1 LLAPPGI
8 LITIAG
14 FLLLLGP
21 LVLVHELGHYL
32 VGRWFGVKADAF
44 SIGFGKEL
52 AGWTDRRGT
61 RWKLSVL
68 PLGGYVQFAGDMNA
82 ASMPDPAAGHLPEAE
97 RSQLFQSKPLWQRS
111 LIVLAGPLTNLLV
124 AVAIFAAFNFAY
136 GKIVATPNVAGFEQG
151 SDAQAAGLQLGDAI
165 VAVDGNRVESFLDVY
180 RYVTPYPG
188 RTVTLAVE
196 RDGRPLLIPVRLR
209 PKTETDPFGN
219 KATVG
224 DLGVNFAVAVVGGF
238 TQSSQAREAG
248 LRVGDR
254 IEAIDRKTVQS
265 FQDIAD
271 LVRPDPG
278 KTVRVTVTR
287 AGRQLVF
294 PVRLGAAEQR
304 DAEGRDVR
312 IGVLGITASAGD
324 IVPVGPVEA
333 VTLGVEQSVDTMRM
347 MVTGIGQI
355 LTGERSVK
363 ELGGPVKIAKFSGEQ
378 LSLGWLQFVSFAA
391 LISINLAFINL
402 LPIPALDGGHLAFY
416 AAEAVRRKPLGIR
429 SQEWAFRTGL
439 ALVLALML
447 FVTINDLATL
457 PIFGG

>member
-1 LLAPPGI
+1 
-8 LITIAG
+8 
-14 FLLLLGP
+14 
-21 LVLVHELGHYL
+21 
-32 VGRWFGVKADAF
+32 
-44 SIGFGKEL
+44 
-52 AGWTDRRGT
+52 
-61 RWKLSVL
+61 
-68 PLGGYVQFAGDMNA
+68 
-82 ASMPDPAAGHLPEAE
+82 
-97 RSQLFQSKPLWQRS
+97 
-111 LIVLAGPLTNLLV
+111 
-124 AVAIFAAFNFAY
+124 
-136 GKIVATPNVAGFEQG
+136 
-151 SDAQAAGLQLGDAI
+151 
-165 VAVDGNRVESFLDVY
+165 
-180 RYVTPYPG
+180 
-188 RTVTLAVE
+188 
-196 RDGRPLLIPVRLR
+196 
-209 PKTETDPFGN
+209 
-219 KATVG
+219 
-224 DLGVNFAVAVVGGF
+224 
-238 TQSSQAREAG
+238 
-248 LRVGDR
+248 
-254 IEAIDRKTVQS
+254 
-265 FQDIAD
+265 
-271 LVRPDPG
+271 
-278 KTVRVTVTR
+278 
-287 AGRQLVF
+287 VF